1 MTKAEMM
8 METRLNVTSC
18 CFIGVLILCCILS
31 GCSGMRP
38 YPNTLAKNLY
48 INTETKSG
56 SIFSKVRATVKIYR
70 VDERC
75 QIKYEGTVRLDRPLV
90 EVGIPSER
98 LSYLVFNFSC
108 SSFLANSS
116 SSISQDTLLKPR
128 AGYHYDIKVS
138 YVEDIYNVTIREKH
152 PQKSTEREIDLLD
165 LTACG
170 SL

>member
-1 MTKAEMM
+1 MNMQ
-8 METRLNVTSC
+8 TRLNGISC
-18 CFIGVLILCCILS
+18 YIIGVLILCFILT

-38 YPNTLAKNLY
+38 YPNTFAKNLY
-48 INTETKSG
+48 IKTEKESG
-56 SIFSKVRATVKIYR
+56 SIFSKVRTAVEIYR

-90 EVGIPSER
+90 EVGIPSDR
-98 LSYLVFNFSC
+98 LSYLIFNFSC

-128 AGYHYDIKVS
+128 AGYQYDIKVS
-138 YVEDIYNVTIREKH
+138 YIEDIYNVMIRETH
-152 PQKSTEREIDLLD
+152 PQKAAEREIELLD
-165 LTACG
+165 LAACG